1 MHHTVVNVL
10 ITAVLSSLLEV
21 VSVTLVAVSFTFSL
35 EV

>member
-10 ITAVLSSLLEV
+10 ITTLLSSLLEV
-21 VSVTLVAVSFTFSL
+21 VSVPFMAVSFTFSL